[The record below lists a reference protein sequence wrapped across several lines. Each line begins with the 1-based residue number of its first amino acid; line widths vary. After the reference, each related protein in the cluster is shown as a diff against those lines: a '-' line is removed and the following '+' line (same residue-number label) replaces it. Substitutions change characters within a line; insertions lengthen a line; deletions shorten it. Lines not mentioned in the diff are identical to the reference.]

1 MNIRAKIFGG
11 ETTAGEPLLPAKKRK
26 GSSSE
31 SLQTVSVP
39 RETRRATNDRGE
51 DRHRL
56 VGERAVVLHK
66 RRKREVE
73 LINLSGGG
81 AMVSAT
87 FPAKLWDRA
96 ELRLGQHGAVEC
108 TVRWVRDDRIG
119 LEFAHETRLDWPS
132 DEVATILREVISRS
146 FPDLQFAAEQRA
158 EPEPVCASDEPRT
171 HEGRSAKRHPLIW
184 SALLHHDYQTTKVRV
199 RNLSRTGAMIE
210 SPASVRVGSEPLVEL
225 SDELSISATVLWAV
239 GDQVGLKFHS
249 PLEMSALASTHPA
262 VASFNWSPPS
272 YLSTTDKS
280 DSDGSHWN
288 RLSLHEL
295 RKELEGYLKH

>member
-11 ETTAGEPLLPAKKRK
+11 TTPAGEPLLQSKKRK
-26 GSSSE
+26 GSSSDD
-31 SLQTVSVP
+31 LQSVSVP
-39 RETRRATNDRGE
+39 REARRVTNDRGN

-56 VGERAVVLHK
+56 VGERAIVLHK
-66 RRKREVE
+66 RRKHEVE

-81 AMVSAT
+81 AMVRAT
-87 FPAKLWDRA
+87 FPAKLWDPA

-132 DEVATILREVISRS
+132 DQVATMLRGVISRS
-146 FPDLQFAAEQRA
+146 FPDIQFGSEQ
-158 EPEPVCASDEPRT
+158 PVAPAPARVSDEERAD
-171 HEGRSAKRHPLIW
+171 EGRTAKRHPLIW

-210 SPASVRVGSEPLVEL
+210 SPTSVRVGAEPLVEL
-225 SDELSISATVLWAV
+225 SDELSLSATVLWAV

-262 VASFNWSPPS
+262 VASFNWSPPA
-272 YLSTTDKS
+272 YLSAAEKAES
-280 DSDGSHWN
+280 NGSHWN
-288 RLSLHEL
+288 RLSLQDL
-295 RKELEGYLKH
+295 RSELEGYLKH